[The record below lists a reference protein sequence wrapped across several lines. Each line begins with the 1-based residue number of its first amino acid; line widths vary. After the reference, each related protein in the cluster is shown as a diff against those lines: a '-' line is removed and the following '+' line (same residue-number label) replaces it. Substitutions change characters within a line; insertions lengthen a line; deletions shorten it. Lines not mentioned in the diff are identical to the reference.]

1 MRPQREAYR
10 APHALR
16 LRLADADYQEAINF
30 GFVDPQ
36 WEADFAGEANP
47 IRVLNPIASQL
58 AVMRT
63 TLFGSLVG
71 NAIYNLAR
79 KLPRIRMFELGRV
92 YLRDP
97 AVKEG
102 ALDVAGVR
110 QPTRIG
116 AIAYGP
122 AFEEQWGIPDKRNV
136 DFYDVKAD
144 VEALLAP
151 RTAHYHAAPHPAL
164 HPGRSARVL
173 LNGAPI
179 GWVGELHPR
188 WQQKYG
194 LPLPAALFELD
205 LEALGQADLPRYRE
219 VSKYPPVVRDRS
231 MEFDE
236 GIPAAQILGEMER
249 HKPAVVQEIRVFD
262 FYRGKGVESG
272 KKSLAF
278 RVVMQDTARTL
289 TDAEADAAI
298 AQLTELLAAKF
309 GAKLR
314 T

>member
-1 MRPQREAYR
+1 
-10 APHALR
+10 
-16 LRLADADYQEAINF
+16 
-30 GFVDPQ
+30 
-36 WEADFAGEANP
+36 
-47 IRVLNPIASQL
+47 
-58 AVMRT
+58 
-63 TLFGSLVG
+63 
-71 NAIYNLAR
+71 
-79 KLPRIRMFELGRV
+79 
-92 YLRDP
+92 LRDP
-97 AVKEG
+97 AVREG
-102 ALDVAGVR
+102 ELDVSGVR
-110 QPTRIG
+110 QPVRIG

-122 AFEEQWGIPDKRNV
+122 AFEEQWGIHDKRSV

-151 RTAHYHAAPHPAL
+151 QSARYEAAPHPAL
-164 HPGRSARVL
+164 HPGRSARVFL
-173 LNGAPI
+173 DGAGI

-188 WQQKYG
+188 WQHKYG

-205 LEALGQADLPRYRE
+205 LEALSKLALPRYRE
-219 VSKYPPVVRDRS
+219 VSKYPPVIRDRS

-236 GIPAAQILGEMER
+236 GIPAGRILAEMELHR
-249 HKPAVVQEIRVFD
+249 PAVVHEIRVFD
-262 FYRGKGVESG
+262 YYRGKGVESG

-289 TDAEADAAI
+289 TDAEADAAM